1 MTMFGQV
8 NQNREAILKLVIIGE
23 ENSKIAID
31 AVIDTGF
38 NGDLILPPESISELG
53 LKLQGYQKAVL
64 GDGTISQFQVYA
76 ATVIWDGSR
85 RLVEVNAAT
94 SSVLIGMGLL
104 EGYKLE
110 VNTIPNGIVTI
121 TNLEL

>member
-1 MTMFGQV
+1 MFGQV
-8 NQNREAILKLVIIGE
+8 NQNRESILKLVISGD
-23 ENSKIAID
+23 ENCKIAVD

-38 NGDLILPPESISELG
+38 NGDLIVPPEAISELG
-53 LKLQGYQKAVL
+53 LKLQGYQKAIL
-64 GDGTISQFQVYA
+64 GDGTISQFQVCE

-94 SSVLIGMGLL
+94 SGVLIGMGLL

-110 VNTIPNGIVTI
+110 VNTIPNVIVTI
-121 TNLEL
+121 TSLEL